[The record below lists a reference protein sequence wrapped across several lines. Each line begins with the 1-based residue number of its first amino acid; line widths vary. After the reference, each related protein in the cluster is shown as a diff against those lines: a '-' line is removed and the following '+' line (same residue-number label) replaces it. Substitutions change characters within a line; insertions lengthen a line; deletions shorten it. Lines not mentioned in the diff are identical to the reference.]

1 MKSCLKREPAEI
13 SDQSSQMM
21 CCRRIWLASYG
32 LAQRL
37 AIPSD
42 DFLTFSHLNTSNLP
56 FQCLAAGS
64 SILNRETESAV
75 MRPLAKAL
83 AKSLETV
90 REQLREQCLRNSLE
104 FPDKLRESLSL
115 FDRLFAEF
123 ELSYVSAMVPVKTAL
138 EYNHQQDIIV
148 LFSETLQR
156 ALSLGLL
163 SQDLVDTC
171 DPALMFTIPRLAIV
185 CGLLVLPDG
194 PLNLQRQLSELFRPF
209 RNLLCKIRDLLWT
222 LTSQELQLLEKALCS
237 TDPTPTT
244 ESSAT
249 YPMCKADEYI
259 TKFHQDYP
267 TTQRYLFIIPL
278 QSTMSSFLK
287 AVFPFYCRRNVGWL
301 ESWYLKR
308 TTAVTLRRRP
318 RFLAQTKNALPAQ
331 LRGEPATKVT
341 LARVLVLRQLA
352 VQVATARLSRPP
364 PPSVKMTRKSLLPC
378 KRPKSPPVIKFVA
391 DSKAAKISSIDSLFA
406 FLAWPTNCKPTLPRI
421 CEPFS
426 RPFF

>member
-1 MKSCLKREPAEI
+1 
-13 SDQSSQMM
+13 
-21 CCRRIWLASYG
+21 
-32 LAQRL
+32 
-37 AIPSD
+37 
-42 DFLTFSHLNTSNLP
+42 
-56 FQCLAAGS
+56 
-64 SILNRETESAV
+64 

-90 REQLREQCLRNSLE
+90 REQLREQCLRNSME
-104 FPDKLRESLSL
+104 FPDKLRDSLCL

-163 SQDLVDTC
+163 SQDLVDAC

-237 TDPTPTT
+237 TDPTPTSD
-244 ESSAT
+244 SSGT

-267 TTQRYLFIIPL
+267 TTQRYHFILYCLF
-278 QSTMSSFLK
+278 
-287 AVFPFYCRRNVGWL
+287 
-301 ESWYLKR
+301 
-308 TTAVTLRRRP
+308 
-318 RFLAQTKNALPAQ
+318 
-331 LRGEPATKVT
+331 
-341 LARVLVLRQLA
+341 
-352 VQVATARLSRPP
+352 
-364 PPSVKMTRKSLLPC
+364 
-378 KRPKSPPVIKFVA
+378 
-391 DSKAAKISSIDSLFA
+391 
-406 FLAWPTNCKPTLPRI
+406 
-421 CEPFS
+421 CEIN
-426 RPFF
+426 